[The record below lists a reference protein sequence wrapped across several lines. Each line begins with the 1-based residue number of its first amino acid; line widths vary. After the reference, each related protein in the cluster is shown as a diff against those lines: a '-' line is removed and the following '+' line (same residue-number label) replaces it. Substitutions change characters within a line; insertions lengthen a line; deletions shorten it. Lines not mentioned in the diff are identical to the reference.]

1 MVLKVNDITLYNVS
15 ITLISCTTLMVAI
28 SIFNLFLRTQGRR
41 AGERPTVACW
51 LYAHRMQK
59 WLALSTLLEIL
70 VLLTIF
76 PLVSIDRQS
85 LCHTALPPESCQSL
99 LSTWRLIAACL
110 FGAGVFSAVS
120 CIVEQASLKQRA
132 AIRRKRSH
140 DILHNRPWALAA
152 AHHLLQASA
161 LATVFAALSSLFFQE
176 PQNPRAALI
185 TSFVTGAIAVLFFL
199 SGVVAACWGV
209 TKYHYTMRSLRREA
223 RERQLL
229 WAAEVN
235 WGIDGVGERLRLFW
249 GAARADRTRERVE
262 RDLEVLLEG
271 VARRVRAE
279 ENDVWFVALDGYD

>member
-15 ITLISCTTLMVAI
+15 VTLISCTTLMVAI
-28 SIFNLFLRTQGRR
+28 SIFSLFMKTQRRR

-51 LYAHRMQK
+51 FYAHRMQK
-59 WLALSTLLEIL
+59 WLALSNLLEIV

-76 PLVSIDRQS
+76 PLVSIDREY
-85 LCHTALPPESCQSL
+85 LCHTELPTESCQSL
-99 LSTWRLIAACL
+99 INTWGLVAACL

-132 AIRRKRSH
+132 TIRRNRSH
-140 DILHNRPWALAA
+140 DMLNNRPWALAA
-152 AHHLLQASA
+152 AHYLLQVSA
-161 LATVFAALSSLFFQE
+161 LATVFAALSPLFFQD

-199 SGVVAACWGV
+199 SGVVATCWGI
-209 TKYHYTMRSLRREA
+209 TKYHYTMRSLRQEA

-235 WGIDGVGERLRLFW
+235 WGIGVEERLKLFW
-249 GAARADRTRERVE
+249 GASRADRTQERVE
-262 RDLEVLLEG
+262 RDLEVLLEA
-271 VARRVRAE
+271 VAWRMRGE